1 MTKEFVLEQIKE
13 EIARKVAIAKSF
25 DPTFDPATAMMDII
39 EKGGKRA
46 QVGEIREWNG
56 KKYQKT
62 ANGWAPV
69 KTGDGQQKA
78 EEKPAEGEK
87 GEEKGNDEGKKLTAR
102 DVKRDPALKEFCS
115 STLKRFNDVI
125 ADNFYDDNMG
135 EGTPP
140 KLKESDVKEM
150 ITADYENYDMGD
162 ESVLKNVYEG
172 KEKLSNAH
180 LTKLVNQMMDDFL
193 D

>member
-1 MTKEFVLEQIKE
+1 MTREFVLEQIKE

-69 KTGDGQQKA
+69 KTGSGQKG
-78 EEKPAEGEK
+78 EGKPAEGGESGEK
-87 GEEKGNDEGKKLTAR
+87 GGSEGKKLTAR

-140 KLKESDVKEM
+140 KLRESDVKSM

-162 ESVLKNVYEG
+162 SSVLKNVYEG
-172 KEKLSNAH
+172 KEKLSSAH